1 MIGRLFKLIFT
12 LVVGALAASVWPGQ
26 TQSLQSVLFGML
38 TAVVVLYI
46 YNIWQSQRL
55 LNWLR
60 QPELDMGIHL
70 PGLWGEV
77 GDRVIKLLKLK
88 NNQMLASEESL
99 RQFLAAIQA
108 SPHGVVILDKDSR
121 IQWSNQTAYRHLG
134 LDPKLD
140 VQQLIG
146 NMLRSPDFSHY
157 VHSKSFDREVII
169 EGRLHRMDRP
179 HKLGVQLFPYGDG
192 RMLLLSRDVTLI
204 EQAETMR
211 RDFVANVSHEIRTPL
226 TVLSG
231 FIETLQMLSLTEAER
246 ATYLKLMGSQSER
259 MKSLVEDLLTL
270 SRLEG
275 SPFPGNRD
283 WVAVRKLFKTC
294 EVEAQGLS
302 ERLHPAD
309 KGRQNLVF
317 ELSEDTEADEIA
329 GSQSELH
336 SAFSNLISN
345 AIRYTPAGG
354 QICVKWERSAEEA
367 VFSVTDTGPG
377 IAPEHFSRLAER
389 FYRIDRSRS
398 RETGGTGLGLAIVKH
413 VIQRHGG
420 SLVIDSKLNKGS
432 TFSLHFPLSRCRVGD
447 ENLKDQAAAVN

>member
-1 MIGRLFKLIFT
+1 MIGRLFNLIFV
-12 LVVGALAASVWPGQ
+12 LLLGGLAAYFWPGQ
-26 TQSLQSVLFGML
+26 TQSLQNALMGML
-38 TAVVVLYI
+38 AAAVALYT

-55 LNWLR
+55 LHWLR
-60 QPELDMGIHL
+60 QPELDKQIRFRGV
-70 PGLWGEV
+70 WGEA
-77 GDRVIKLLKLK
+77 GDRIIRLLKLK
-88 NNQMLASEESL
+88 ENQRIVSEESL

-108 SPHGVVILDKDSR
+108 SPHGVVILDEDSR

-157 VHSKSFDREVII
+157 VHAKSFDREVFI
-169 EGRLHRMDRP
+169 EGRLHRIDRP

-192 RMLLLSRDVTLI
+192 RMLLVSRDVTLI

-231 FIETLQMLSLTEAER
+231 FIETLQMLSLTEDER
-246 ATYLKLMGSQSER
+246 AKYLSLMAAQSDR

-275 SPFPGNRD
+275 SPFPGNRE
-283 WVAVRKLFKTC
+283 WVAVHKLFKTW

-309 KGRQNLVF
+309 KGRQQLVF
-317 ELSEDTEADEIA
+317 ELHEDSVSDELA

-354 QICVKWERSAEEA
+354 QITVKWAHNAEGA

-413 VIQRHGG
+413 VVQRHGG
-420 SLVIDSKLNKGS
+420 TLSIDSKLNKGS
-432 TFSLHFPLSRCRVGD
+432 TFSLHFPSARCRFGQTD
-447 ENLKDQAAAVN
+447 AKDQIAVN